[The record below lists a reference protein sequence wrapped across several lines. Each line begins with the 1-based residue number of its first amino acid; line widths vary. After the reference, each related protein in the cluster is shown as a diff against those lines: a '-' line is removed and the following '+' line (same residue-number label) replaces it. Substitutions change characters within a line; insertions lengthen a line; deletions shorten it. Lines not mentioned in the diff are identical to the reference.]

1 MKNAAK
7 ARAKMPK
14 DIGLIESIELAK
26 KAGIRFA
33 KGFHA
38 KKIPELEKSLKK
50 TGFPCVMKIV
60 SRKASHKTE
69 LGGVITG
76 IKSEEEAKKAFLK
89 LKAIASQKRIP
100 FGGVLVQEQARG
112 IEIIIGAKRDPQF
125 GPIIL
130 FGLGG
135 IFVEVF
141 KDFSLRLAPVS
152 EKDATEMI
160 DETKGKALL
169 LGARGAKKA
178 NLKAIAGIILAV
190 SKLML
195 KDEKIIEL
203 DLNPVFANGKTAFA
217 VDARIIR

>member
-1 MKNAAK
+1 MKNAGKGMAK
-7 ARAKMPK
+7 GSKG
-14 DIGLIESIELAK
+14 IGLIKSIELAR
-26 KAGIRFA
+26 KAGIAFA

-38 KKIPELEKSLKK
+38 KNTGGLKEALKK

-60 SRKASHKTE
+60 SQKASHKTE

-76 IKSEEEAKKAFLK
+76 IRSAEEAENAFIK
-89 LKAIASQKRIP
+89 LKRIASQKRIP

-125 GPIIL
+125 GPVIL

-152 EKDATEMI
+152 EKDAFEMI
-160 DETKGKALL
+160 DETRGKALL
-169 LGARGAKKA
+169 LGARGAEKA
-178 NLKAIAGIILAV
+178 NLKAIAKMILAV
-190 SKLML
+190 SRLML
-195 KDEKIIEL
+195 RDEKIMEL
-203 DLNPVFANGKTAFA
+203 DLNPVFANGKTAVA
-217 VDARIIR
+217 VDARAIK